1 MSRPI
6 GPAEAV
12 SGWRRMAL
20 AGAALW
26 LLAVAAELA
35 LGAWVLRQLGA
46 GGAVLVAILLNGL
59 VGLRFA
65 ATLRPGG
72 VPLITRYAR
81 ADFAGLPVEGE
92 VYTRRLTSIWA
103 ALLGLFTLAQAG
115 PLLGLWST
123 QAVSLTQAAACA
135 ALFLGEHVQR
145 NRSLPQ
151 LGRATPWRT
160 LRAIWGAHHAA

>member
-12 SGWRRMAL
+12 PGWRRIAL

-46 GGAVLVAILLNGL
+46 GGAVLVAVLLNGL

-72 VPLITRYAR
+72 VPLITRDAR
-81 ADFAGLPVEGE
+81 ADFAGLPVEG
-92 VYTRRLTSIWA
+92 
-103 ALLGLFTLAQAG
+103 
-115 PLLGLWST
+115 
-123 QAVSLTQAAACA
+123 
-135 ALFLGEHVQR
+135 
-145 NRSLPQ
+145 
-151 LGRATPWRT
+151 
-160 LRAIWGAHHAA
+160 